1 MYEEPVMEEFLTKHG
16 FTRVRCMVDWGQA
29 VKEKYREMLDG
40 CRDTVADARCPMA
53 CGLVEALAVDG
64 VRAAAIE
71 PILIHCAREISCRED
86 LGSGGENHHHAVCF
100 PGRYGK
106 FPGACQ
112 HTVHSMEQAL
122 KGNWGRGLRESS
134 SMQVPFRLAFFAG
147 VEEKVQSLTG
157 KEEIEAYMKSG
168 RWREVRLVEML
179 YCHRGCH
186 NGDGVMMDET

>member
-1 MYEEPVMEEFLTKHG
+1 MRYIWINPVTESMYEEPVMEEFLTKHG

-71 PILIHCAREISCRED
+71 PILIHCAREISCIVCRISNGILIQKIGRGFAEW
-86 LGSGGENHHHAVCF
+86 GENHHHAVCF

-122 KGNWGRGLRESS
+122 KGTG
-134 SMQVPFRLAFFAG
+134 AG
-147 VEEKVQSLTG
+147 
-157 KEEIEAYMKSG
+157 A
-168 RWREVRLVEML
+168 
-179 YCHRGCH
+179 
-186 NGDGVMMDET
+186 